1 MIHKLKIL
9 PEFFPLVEKGKKRF
23 ELRKNDR
30 NYQEDD
36 ILLLQEYFDGEYTGR
51 QCVVKIT
58 NVFGSNNEESLWP
71 ELKKETIISDQ
82 YVILSIKKI
91 NVPIEIL
98 MEIERPMEQGY
109 TNSFNGEEVDAEVII
124 VEDTKQLGEGTA
136 AFPPP
141 SNPWASK
148 NRKQTDDSDNDG
160 Q

>member
-9 PEFFPLVEKGKKRF
+9 PEFFSLVEKGKKRF

-36 ILLLQEYFDGEYTGR
+36 IILLQEYFDGEYTGR

-58 NVFGSNNEESLWP
+58 NVFGGNNEESLWP

-98 MEIERPMEQGY
+98 MEIERPMEQRY
-109 TNSFNGEEVDAEVII
+109 HNSFNGEEVDAEVII
-124 VEDTKQLGEGTA
+124 VEATKQLEEGTA
-136 AFPPP
+136 ALPPP
-141 SNPWASK
+141 PNPWASK
-148 NRKQTDDSDNDG
+148 NRKKTDDSNDDG